1 MCRWDTL
8 WGISGNE
15 DTWDWYICG
24 CGIFWT
30 VEHFE
35 KGRAWLPGVGS
46 RCCLNWLNSDFGN
59 IFDQNTFLKA
69 EPLASQTGLQVAA
82 VSPFPALTLCLWRV
96 FRVLNC
102 ILCTRVISYSLVGCI
117 FNGLSLLAGDHL
129 LGATFSTLGTLPIM
143 VWNKKNDENVQGGQE
158 RRQH

>member
-15 DTWDWYICG
+15 DTWDWDICG

-46 RCCLNWLNSDFGN
+46 HCCLNWLSSDFGN
-59 IFDQNTFLKA
+59 IFDQNAFLKA
-69 EPLASQTGLQVAA
+69 ESLDFQTGLQVAA
-82 VSPFPALTLCLWRV
+82 VSPFPALTLCRRV

-129 LGATFSTLGTLPIM
+129 LGATFSTLGTLSII
-143 VWNKKNDENVQGGQE
+143 VWNKKTLKMFRGQE

>member
-1 MCRWDTL
+1 MGFLWLWDIL
-8 WGISGNE
+8 SFGAFRERQSLIARSWFSLLSQL
-15 DTWDWYICG
+15 
-24 CGIFWT
+24 
-30 VEHFE
+30 V
-35 KGRAWLPGVGS
+35 S
-46 RCCLNWLNSDFGN
+46 SDFGN
-59 IFDQNTFLKA
+59 IFDQNAFLKA

-82 VSPFPALTLCLWRV
+82 VSSFPALTLCPRV

-129 LGATFSTLGTLPIM
+129 LGATFSTLGTFSYGI
-143 VWNKKNDENVQGGQE
+143 KKNDENVQGGQE